1 LLLGILLGLVLQVS
15 VSYEIARYT
24 AVGIIAAVDSVF
36 GAIRAELEG
45 TFSERIF
52 ISGFITNTLV
62 AILLTFVG
70 DRLGLASTWSRSS
83 VSGSGSSR
91 TWRSSGATSSRP
103 MIEKGLPDRG

>member
-1 LLLGILLGLVLQVS
+1 MWIPLAGLLLGILLGLVLQVS

-24 AVGIIAAVDSVF
+24 AVGIIAAVDSVL

-70 DRLGLASTWSRSS
+70 DRLGLDLYLVALIRF
-83 VSGSGSSR
+83 
-91 TWRSSGATSSRP
+91 
-103 MIEKGLPDRG
+103 GLGIFQNVALIRRHFL